1 MTEARASRRAPLP
14 AVLVA
19 LVAVLLA
26 LAACGGDGEGGRTGE
41 GASYTVER
49 NLAYGGPGLRLDAYL
64 PADAEGPTAGV
75 LMFHGGAWRGGD
87 KAKMEPFAIAAAERG
102 MAAFTVGYRLDAP
115 RALPDQLTDAQTAVN
130 WIRMNAG
137 DLGVDPAR
145 LGVLGDS
152 AGGHLAA
159 LLGTTGDGPLTE
171 GIRVKAVASWSGPM
185 DLVALNTPDPTYP
198 PDCSPPTCLTAQQWQ
213 ALLVNVVGC
222 PLIQCPGTYVALS
235 PIRRV
240 TPDDSPMLLVNAI
253 DELAVPVEQ
262 AVAMRRELRG
272 ARVPYEMFL
281 IPGLLHGSAYADL
294 SLEHTLDFFERRL

>member
-1 MTEARASRRAPLP
+1 MIEARASRRVPLP

-19 LVAVLLA
+19 LLAALA
-26 LAACGGDGEGGRTGE
+26 LAACGDGEGQRTGE
-41 GASYTVER
+41 GATYTVQR
-49 NLAYGGPGLRLDAYL
+49 DLAYGAPGLLLDAYL
-64 PADAEGPTAGV
+64 PPEGEDPRPAL

-87 KAKMEPFAIAAAERG
+87 KADMAPFAIAAAERG
-102 MAAFTVGYRLDAP
+102 MAAFAVGYRLDAP
-115 RALPDQLTDAQTAVN
+115 RALPGQLTDAQTAVN
-130 WIRMNAG
+130 WVRMRAA

-159 LLGTTGDGPLTE
+159 LLGTTGDGPLTA

-198 PDCSPPTCLTAQQWQ
+198 PDCAPPTCLTAQQWQ
-213 ALLVNVVGC
+213 ALLVNVIGC
-222 PLIQCPGTYVALS
+222 RLIECPGTYVALS
-235 PIRRV
+235 PIRRA
-240 TPDDSPMLLVNAI
+240 TPGDSPMLLVNAI

-262 AVAMRRELRG
+262 AVAMRRALRG
-272 ARVPYEMFL
+272 ARVPYEMLL